1 MVAKING
8 DLKDLNFKISKDS
21 TIELFTG
28 ETPEG
33 HDTLL
38 HSTAHLMA
46 QAVKELYPNAK
57 FTIGPTIQNGFYYD
71 FDLDVSLSLKILSLK
86 LN

>member
-1 MVAKING
+1 MVT
-8 DLKDLNFKISKDS
+8 LKDLNYKISKNS

-46 QAVKELYPNAK
+46 QAVKELYPKAK

-71 FDLDVSLSLKILSLK
+71 FDVDISFSEDSLSKIELK
-86 LN
+86 